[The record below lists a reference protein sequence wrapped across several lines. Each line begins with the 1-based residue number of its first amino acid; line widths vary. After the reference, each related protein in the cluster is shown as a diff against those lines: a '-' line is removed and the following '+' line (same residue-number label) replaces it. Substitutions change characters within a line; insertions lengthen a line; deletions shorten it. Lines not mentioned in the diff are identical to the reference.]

1 MPKINQR
8 LMKHQTTF
16 MTVIYLTRRATT
28 RQERLGR
35 PGLNEDGHDG
45 NESELG
51 IPELHSYSI
60 YLKG

>member
-1 MPKINQR
+1 
-8 LMKHQTTF
+8 MKHQTAF
-16 MTVIYLTRRATT
+16 ITVIYLTRRATT

-51 IPELHSYSI
+51 IPELHSYGI